1 MLGSGRF
8 RRVVA
13 AVTSLVVLL
22 TTLAPGAAAASGV
35 DGAMDAYW
43 SNGLAAA
50 SVTGPGSAYTGQ
62 AGGYYTGGN
71 LSLRVPQDTYRL
83 ASVALPS
90 IRGGCGGIDLFTGA
104 FSFIGADQLIAMV
117 KNIASNAAP
126 YAFMLALTLI
136 SSPIADQLKTFED
149 WAQQINAFNISS
161 CEAAEKVVDAGAT
174 ALLGKSALCERL
186 GRAHG
191 AFSDGVAARN
201 GCSANPG
208 AVSPTGAEKEW
219 DPVNRN
225 LAWDAIRKHPL
236 FADDRELSQLLMTL
250 TGSVIIVCPGDA
262 AGIDACTKSVLPA
275 RGGDE
280 SVVAALLDGG
290 TLLAHECDTYDQ
302 CLNPVAN
309 HLPIT
314 VAATSALK
322 SRVLRMLTGIVDAIR
337 TRTPLTAEQIDFV
350 NMTSLPVYK
359 MASVYASLHGA
370 SSEAVMGQYAEV
382 IALDI
387 AYSWLMKVTRD
398 VEQGRAHLQGIPPED
413 LNAWSAQTQALR
425 MELLARQEKVSIKM
439 TALED
444 MIGRTREIEKVMQGE
459 TAGRLAEAISYATA
473 LRR

>member
-1 MLGSGRF
+1 MRF
-8 RRVVA
+8 RRLITLLVSLSVA
-13 AVTSLVVLL
+13 
-22 TTLAPGAAAASGV
+22 LAAIAPPAAAGV
-35 DGAMDAYW
+35 DGAMDRYW
-43 SNGLAAA
+43 SDGLAAA
-50 SVTGPGSAYTGQ
+50 SVTGPSAYTGQ

-71 LSLRVPQDTYRL
+71 LSLRVPQDTYHL

-90 IRGGCGGIDLFTGA
+90 IRGGCGGIDLFSGA
-104 FSFIGADQLIAMV
+104 FSFIGADQLIAMI

-149 WAQQINAFNISS
+149 WAQQINSFNISS
-161 CEAAEKVVDAGAT
+161 CEAAEKIVDAGAT

-191 AFSDGVAARN
+191 TFSDGVAARN

-208 AVSPTGAEKEW
+208 AVSPSTAEEKEW

-236 FADDRELSQLLMTL
+236 LAGDRELAQLLMTL
-250 TGSVIIVCPGDA
+250 TGSIIITCPSGA
-262 AGIDACTKSVLPA
+262 AGLDACAKSVLPA

-290 TLLAHECDTYDQ
+290 TLRVHECDTYDQ
-302 CLNPVAN
+302 CLNPIAN
-309 HLPIT
+309 HLP
-314 VAATSALK
+314 VSVGATSALK
-322 SRVLRMLTGIVDAIR
+322 AKVLLMLTGIVEQIR
-337 TRTPLTAEQIDFV
+337 TRTPLTPEQIDFV

-398 VEQGRAHLQGIPPED
+398 VETGRAHLQGIAPED
-413 LNAWSAQTQALR
+413 LAAWSSQTQALR
-425 MELLARQEKVSIKM
+425 MELLARQEKVAVKM

>member
-1 MLGSGRF
+1 MHRPGPL
-8 RRVVA
+8 RRA
-13 AVTSLVVLL
+13 IALL
-22 TTLAPGAAAASGV
+22 TLLSVLFATLAHTAARAGV

-43 SNGLAAA
+43 SQGLAAA
-50 SVTGPGSAYTGQ
+50 NVTGPSAYTGQ

-71 LSLRVPQDTYRL
+71 LSLRVPQDTYHL

-90 IRGGCGGIDLFTGA
+90 IRGGCGGIDLFAGA
-104 FSFIGADQLIAMV
+104 FSYIGADQLIAMI

-136 SSPIADQLKTFED
+136 SSPIADQLKTFQD
-149 WAQQINAFNISS
+149 WAQQMNAFNISS
-161 CEAAEKVVDAGAT
+161 CEAAQKVVDAGAT

-191 AFSDGVAARN
+191 TFSDGVAARN

-208 AVSPTGAEKEW
+208 AAAPATAAEKEW

-236 FADDRELSQLLMTL
+236 LAGDRELAQLLMTV
-250 TGSVIIVCPGDA
+250 TGSVIITCPTGASGLDDCA
-262 AGIDACTKSVLPA
+262 KSVLPA

-280 SVVAALLDGG
+280 SMVGALLDGG
-290 TLLAHECDTYDQ
+290 TIQVHRCDTDDA
-302 CLNPVAN
+302 CLYPVAN
-309 HLPIT
+309 NLPVT

-322 SRVLRMLTGIVDAIR
+322 ARVLTMLTGIVDNIR
-337 TRTPLTAEQIDFV
+337 TRTPLTAAQIDFV

-382 IALDI
+382 VALDI
-387 AYSWLMKVTRD
+387 AYAWLMKVTRN
-398 VEQGRAHLQGIPPED
+398 VEEGRAHLQGIPAED
-413 LNAWSAQTQALR
+413 LAAWSSQTQALR
-425 MELLARQEKVSIKM
+425 LELLARQAKVSVKM